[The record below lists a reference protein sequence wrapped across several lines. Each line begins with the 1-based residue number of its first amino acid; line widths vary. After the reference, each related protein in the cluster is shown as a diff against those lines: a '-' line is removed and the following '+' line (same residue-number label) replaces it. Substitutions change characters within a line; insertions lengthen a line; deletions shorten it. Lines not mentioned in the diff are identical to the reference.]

1 MLPVSPPCSLT
12 SAALT
17 ERSMMPAEGENMPLC
32 TLSNWE
38 LTRQNAECSV
48 LALEKAESLARGAA
62 LKWASGIFSRPDQL
76 TRLGHY
82 RRRETQRNNSIQTRL
97 KSAVQSYVEGVEQGI
112 KHLHNALTEVQN
124 VQREL
129 NEAQEIWRKSD
140 GQRSHLQPI
149 RNLVTEHVQLSVV
162 IQSLPFIYTVPEL
175 ISHTQNLIETQSLLE
190 AHRNLRD
197 LESFRDVV
205 LYRLQRVRPLE
216 DPSSCTSEDEQHGED
231 PAELVQQFF
240 AGVNNLS
247 EDLGRLLFSL
257 AQSAVSLACSN
268 PSLLVSAVR
277 IIEREEYLDAE
288 DTRGSP
294 QQLWRPPG
302 RPKQWR
308 ESFFRALERGV
319 CDRLIKSG
327 LQEDITPTGLAT
339 DLKDLQS
346 KVLDELQAV
355 CSVLAPCVPPRYE
368 VCRAVALMCHHAISR
383 HVRDILGR
391 ELAHPALYRVLH
403 CEDMMG
409 HQDLSPEIDAKELGA
424 LLSPEILEEQLNRYT
439 RSVKVCLA
447 QWIQKALEVEY
458 AEWFRKQEPDK
469 DQDGLYLSSLQQL
482 VMQML
487 AENVQLASV
496 LGETLESRVRNAA
509 VLEMDNCLVWLREAL
524 VKYGIE
530 HMKDRTHPTY
540 YILYLLAIING
551 CTVLSSSI
559 SYLQPEDS
567 ASPVIRKSTPCLQTS
582 LDKTQKKA
590 CHLLLDELQTELQPL
605 FLQIPSRTWLSGSDT
620 MHIICEKVELFN
632 QHLSMARAPMCQFL
646 LGQTER
652 MLVIEYVKAF
662 MHSKMVCKNPLER
675 QQMAERMS
683 SDAEELRAALSR
695 MDLEQSTL
703 CVPLILS
710 IKEIFALKDPS
721 LLSLE
726 VSGLMTT
733 FPDISDDHVLALM
746 ELRGDVN
753 RDLRHTVLNMM
764 QQQTLT
770 LPKDYRPI
778 FMSISVPAP
787 APPFCLHPSS
797 CA

>member
-1 MLPVSPPCSLT
+1 
-12 SAALT
+12 
-17 ERSMMPAEGENMPLC
+17 MMPAEGENIPLY

-38 LTRQNAECSV
+38 STKQNAECSV

-97 KSAVQSYVEGVEQGI
+97 KSAVQSYLEGVEQGI
-112 KHLHNALTEVQN
+112 KQLHSALTEVQN

-129 NEAQEIWRKSD
+129 SEAQGIWRKTN
-140 GQRSHLQPI
+140 GQLSRLQPI
-149 RNLVTEHVQLSVV
+149 RNLVAEHVQLSVV

-175 ISHTQNLIETQSLLE
+175 ISHTKNLIETQNLLE
-190 AHRNLRD
+190 AHRNLRE
-197 LESFRDVV
+197 LESFRDIV

-216 DPSSCTSEDEQHGED
+216 DPSCCTGEDVQHGED

-247 EDLGRLLFSL
+247 EDLGRVLFSL
-257 AQSAVSLACSN
+257 AQSSVSLARSN

-277 IIEREEYLDAE
+277 IIEREEYLDEE
-288 DTRGSP
+288 DTKGSP

-302 RPKQWR
+302 RPKHWR
-308 ESFFRALERGV
+308 DSFFQALERGV
-319 CDRLIKSG
+319 CNRLIGSG
-327 LQEDITPTGLAT
+327 LQEEDITPTGLAT
-339 DLKDLQS
+339 HFKDLQS

-355 CSVLAPCVPPRYE
+355 CSVLAPCVPPQYE

-383 HVRDILGR
+383 HVRDILSHD
-391 ELAHPALYRVLH
+391 LAHPALYRVLH
-403 CEDMMG
+403 WSVIVYPSEDMIG
-409 HQDLSPEIDAKELGA
+409 HQDLSPEIDATELGA
-424 LLSPEILEEQLNRYT
+424 LLSPEFLEEQQNRYT

-458 AEWFRKQEPDK
+458 SEWFREQEPDK

-482 VMQML
+482 IMQML
-487 AENVQLASV
+487 AENMQLASV
-496 LGETLESRVRNAA
+496 LGDSLESRMRNAA

-530 HMKDRTHPTY
+530 HMKDRTNPTY
-540 YILYLLAIING
+540 YIPYLVAIING
-551 CTVLSSSI
+551 CTALSSSI
-559 SYLQPEDS
+559 SYLQPGES
-567 ASPVIRKSTPCLQTS
+567 ANPVIRKNAPCLQNS

-605 FLQIPSRTWLSGSDT
+605 FLQIPSRTWLSGSDIMRIT
-620 MHIICEKVELFN
+620 CEKVELFN
-632 QHLSMARAPMCQFL
+632 QHLSMARAPVCQFL
-646 LGQTER
+646 LAQTER

-662 MHSKMVCKNPLER
+662 MHSKMVCKSSLER

-695 MDLEQSTL
+695 MGLEESTL

-710 IKEIFALKDPS
+710 IQEIFALKDPS

-726 VSGLMTT
+726 VSGLMTS

-746 ELRGDVN
+746 ELRGDVS